1 MAELGPPMKRKSGL
15 IALVGIILVLAGV
28 GTYAWQ
34 AHRAQ
39 VRVAAF
45 LPSLPPLD
53 QAPPALRERVEQADA
68 KARQFSGAVR
78 GLAEL
83 ARVYHANGFLDEA
96 RRCYIGLEQIQPNE
110 PRWPHLHATILAGYG
125 EIEPALALWQKVR
138 ALAPDYLAAQLRSGD
153 SLLKA
158 NRPAEAAAAYEAA
171 LKLEPNNSYAVLGLA
186 RLDLE
191 AGRFDQA
198 RVRLEQVVTQ
208 TKFTLGYDL
217 IVSLYERQ
225 GLTQRATEI
234 RSMAKASGAYRDAP
248 DPWLDALI
256 DDCLEPY
263 RLSLAAGTIARNGDQ
278 TTALKLLER
287 AADVAPE
294 DVSVLFQLGSLLDA
308 QGRSGDALALFER
321 CTLLAPDFSDG
332 WVQLSLLQAKLG
344 QASAAARTLA
354 TGLAKCPQSPGL
366 HLMHARELVKAGRGG
381 EAIAAFQTSIRLR
394 PNEPDAYI
402 ELGNLLI
409 KQGRDDEGIAQIR
422 AALVAEPGNPM
433 ALTVLTFHAILTKN
447 EAEAQR
453 RFAALRNQ
461 PRVPREQADR
471 LRAAFQQ
478 QFGRAP

>member
-1 MAELGPPMKRKSGL
+1 MKRKSLL
-15 IALVGIILVLAGV
+15 IAVVVLALAAG
-28 GTYAWQ
+28 GGGAWWWQ
-34 AHRAQ
+34 AGQAHA
-39 VRVAAF
+39 RVASV
-45 LPSLPPLD
+45 L
-53 QAPPALRERVEQADA
+53 PALPDLASAPAALRDRVTQADA
-68 KARQFSGAVR
+68 NARRHFGAVK
-78 GLAEL
+78 GLGEL

-96 RRCYIGLEQIQPNE
+96 GRCYAGLEQLQPDE

-125 EIEPALALWQKVR
+125 EIEPALALWQRVR
-138 ALAPDYLAAQLRSGD
+138 ALAPGYLAAQLRSGD
-153 SLLKA
+153 SFLKA

-171 LKLEPNNSYAVLGLA
+171 LKLEPNNAYAQLGLA

-198 RVRLEQVVTQ
+198 RVRLEQVVQQ

-234 RSMAKASGAYRDAP
+234 RSMAKASGAYRDPA

-263 RLSLAAGTIARNGDQ
+263 RLSLAAGTIARNGDPA
-278 TTALKLLER
+278 TALKLLER
-287 AADVAPE
+287 AVDVAPE

-308 QGRSGDALALFER
+308 QGRPGEALALFER

-366 HLMHARELVKAGRGG
+366 HLMNARELVKAGRSG
-381 EAIAAFQTSIRLR
+381 EAVAAFQTSIRLR

-409 KQGRDDEGIAQIR
+409 KQGRNDAGVAQMR
-422 AALVAEPGNPM
+422 AALVAEPGNPV
-433 ALTVLTFHAILTKN
+433 ALTVLTFHAILTGN
-447 EAEAQR
+447 EAEAR
-453 RFAALRNQ
+453 RWYNELRNQ
-461 PRVPREQADR
+461 PRIPRDQAER
-471 LRAAFQQ
+471 LRSAFQQ
-478 QFGRAP
+478 QFGHAP

>member
-1 MAELGPPMKRKSGL
+1 MKRKPIL
-15 IALVGIILVLAGV
+15 IALVVAALAVV
-28 GTYAWQ
+28 GGGAWWWQ
-34 AHRAQ
+34 AAQ
-39 VRVAAF
+39 AQARVAAF
-45 LPSLPPLD
+45 LPALPALD
-53 QAPPALRERVEQADA
+53 QAPAALRERVEQADA
-68 KARQFSGAVR
+68 HARKTFGAVK
-78 GLAEL
+78 GLGEL

-96 RRCYIGLEQIQPNE
+96 SRCYAGLEQLQPRE

-125 EIEPALALWQKVR
+125 EIEPALVLWQKVR

-153 SLLKA
+153 CLLKA

-171 LKLEPNNSYAVLGLA
+171 LKLEPNNPYALLGLA

-191 AGRFDQA
+191 AARWDQA

-234 RSMAKASGAYRDAP
+234 RSMAKASGAYRDPA

-263 RLSLAAGTIARNGDQ
+263 RLSLAAGTIARNGDPA
-278 TTALKLLER
+278 TALNLLER

-308 QGRSGDALALFER
+308 QGRPGDALALFER

-344 QASAAARTLA
+344 QATAAARTLA
-354 TGLAKCPQSPGL
+354 TGLEKCPQSPGL
-366 HLMHARELVKAGRGG
+366 HLMNARELVKAGRAG
-381 EAIAAFQTSIRLR
+381 EAIASFQTSIRLR

-402 ELGNLLI
+402 ELGNILI
-409 KQGRDDEGIAQIR
+409 KQGRDDEGIAQMR
-422 AALVAEPGNPM
+422 GALVAEPGNPT
-433 ALTVLTFHAILTKN
+433 ALTVLTFHAILTGN
-447 EAEAQR
+447 EAEAR
-453 RFAALRNQ
+453 RRYNDLRNQ
-461 PRVPREQADR
+461 PRIPREQAEK
-471 LRAAFQQ
+471 LRGAFQQ